1 MFKENFHDSIELLH
15 VLIDKNNLLNSIL
28 FIIHNLKKK
37 QTALPEI
44 LASDLRDQSVYESTP
59 VSFEIIA
66 QGIPKLDAQW
76 TLNDKPLKPDDHY
89 SIIEDGQK
97 LKYKLSIADVKLTDA
112 GTFKVKVSNKLGEL
126 SKQCTLSVMRK
137 SKLNVLSNQY

>member
-1 MFKENFHDSIELLH
+1 MTKNKQTFKLDFIFHSQI
-15 VLIDKNNLLNSIL
+15 
-28 FIIHNLKKK
+28 KK

-44 LASDLRDQSVYESTP
+44 LASDLKDQSVYESTP

-66 QGIPKLDAQW
+66 QGIPKLDPQW
-76 TLNDKPLKPDDHY
+76 TLNDKPLMADDHY

-137 SKLNVLSNQY
+137 LNLSVFNEY